1 MVSKEEVKHIAKLA
15 RLDLKDDEVENL
27 QKEFSSILDYI
38 EKLKE
43 IDVEKVK
50 PTTHSVLI
58 ENIVR
63 DDNPKPNNPKITEK
77 LLALAPEIKNG
88 FFKIKSIF
96 KQ

>member
-15 RLDLKDDEVENL
+15 RLDLKEQDLEKF

-43 IDVEKVK
+43 VNVNDVK
-50 PTTHSVLI
+50 PTTHSVLL

-63 DDNPKPNNPKITEK
+63 EDIPKIKDSTIAES
-77 LLALAPEIKNG
+77 LLKLAPKVKNR
-88 FFKIKSIF
+88 FLKIKSIF